1 MKVSKIGVLIKK
13 DHVVDNDIRRFIDVV
28 ILRNDDNLLNIGKGF
43 RIDNVTAIGEIQTE
57 QLVTLCALS
66 DTWGYVDDYP
76 IEDIEAK
83 QKGVE
88 MLIEMDDMRD
98 DDYFVKITVYEEEI
112 EDDEIKITIGDN
124 EAYIT
129 YITDDL
135 NKNNIK
141 ERLTK
146 KFNLD
151 DDVEIKLSNL
161 KVGDV
166 YDDNRFVVT
175 NKIDKEFAKY
185 LVTLLWLEA

>member
-185 LVTLLWLEA
+185 LVTLL